1 MRAVALLLSFA
12 VSAGACFPN
21 NPKAQTYA
29 KVTEGGLVVAGIA
42 MLFAVNTGADCDMM
56 AKPGMPADSCHTR
69 ATVVGDIGLGLILA
83 GLIGFIATVSGAED
97 EKPATASKTAPAQP
111 TTDEAPKTETPK
123 TETPAEP
130 PKTEPTPPAAPSA
143 PATPPTNG

>member
-1 MRAVALLLSFA
+1 MRAVALLVSLA

-29 KVTEGGLVVAGIA
+29 KLTEGGLVVAGIA

-56 AKPGMPADSCHTR
+56 AKPGMPNDSCHTR
-69 ATVVGDIGLGLILA
+69 ATVLGDVGLGLILT
-83 GLIGFIATVSGAED
+83 GLIGFIATVSGSGDDKPAPAPTA
-97 EKPATASKTAPAQP
+97 KPAT
-111 TTDEAPKTETPK
+111 EAPPKAETPA
-123 TETPAEP
+123 ETPAEP
-130 PKTEPTPPAAPSA
+130 PKTEPTTPAPAPTA